1 MQLPPQVDKFV
12 KDFDAKLHQPS
23 VVTDALGTVEA
34 KTGVKRLYI
43 VGGFFLINVIYL
55 IFGHYANL
63 MCNFI
68 GFAYPA
74 YISVKAIESA
84 PKEDDTQW
92 LTYWVVFGFFNLLE
106 TFSVAILSVF
116 PFYWLFKCCFCIYL
130 YLPMTMGAQTIYF
143 KFVKPVVLKHQET
156 IDAALKRAS
165 RVGDSA
171 REQFEKTVKA
181 N

>member
-1 MQLPPQVDKFV
+1 MQLPPAVEKFIGDLDK
-12 KDFDAKLHQPS
+12 KLHQPS
-23 VVTDALGTVEA
+23 YFNDIFDNIEK
-34 KTGVKRLYI
+34 KTGVKRLHI
-43 VGGFFLINVIYL
+43 VGGFFVLNILYL

-92 LTYWVVFGFFNLLE
+92 LTYWVVYAFFSVIE
-106 TFSVAILSVF
+106 TFSVAIVSVF
-116 PFYWLFKCCFCIYL
+116 PLYWLFKCAFCLYL
-130 YLPMTMGAQTIYF
+130 YLPFTNGAQVLYF
-143 KFVKPVVLKHQET
+143 RFVKPVILKHQQT
-156 IDAALKRAS
+156 IDDALKRAAK
-165 RVGDSA
+165 VGDSA